1 MINYD
6 HSLETWA
13 DDFKL
18 NRIPKMVEE
27 DPV

>member
-6 HSLETWA
+6 HSLETWV

-27 DPV
+27 APV